1 MHAGLSVL
9 RRPAGSRW
17 PSSATAIYLIEI
29 LGSRRTFTGCPSFGG
44 QHAVG
49 LNGWEEIWNTSNNR
63 TRRVRSHQR
72 SGSGH
77 EPGDLPKAWFAQ
89 FCRGDH
95 VPHASKLAPGRAVA
109 QPFVRGDVTKAAS
122 RPLRR
127 ASTQTLG
134 PSEVKVGL
142 RARLEAPRTPGCPSF
157 GGQRADGFSLRHWRP
172 TSWRSPEV
180 VAFPWAV
187 RPSADSAPSA

>member
-1 MHAGLSVL
+1 MSNVGPQRSESWRASKAGSSMHAGLSVL

-134 PSEVKVGL
+134 TTSDPSRRPIRCKAV
-142 RARLEAPRTPGCPSF
+142 PS
-157 GGQRADGFSLRHWRP
+157 R
-172 TSWRSPEV
+172 V
-180 VAFPWAV
+180 
-187 RPSADSAPSA
+187 